1 MKEVYVQ
8 RYTDIS
14 REAADYYKQ
23 EAINMYMTEQFCKG
37 DKYMKLKNRD
47 LIQKATK
54 SNRVDLEKE
63 A

>member
-1 MKEVYVQ
+1 
-8 RYTDIS
+8 
-14 REAADYYKQ
+14 
-23 EAINMYMTEQFCKG
+23 MYMTEQFCKG

-63 A
+63 AQRKLKRMLDNESSSESSE